1 MGDMKVR
8 YVKHAHAKKA
18 WLPCYTVYFQGVES
32 TPKVLFCQGSTPR
45 NLQLASR
52 KEEACL
58 YTE

>member
-1 MGDMKVR
+1 MPMQRKYGFLATLYK
-8 YVKHAHAKKA
+8 
-18 WLPCYTVYFQGVES
+18 FQGVES
-32 TPKVLFCQGSTPR
+32 TPNVLFCQGSTPR